1 MKLFVDECLASSSV
15 LVLETLGFEILRV
28 EDILQFQVSDEE
40 ILEYSMMNEIP
51 IITHDRRFGF
61 LYVFSTQKPWT
72 TVIVQVQSPHP
83 QATNEL
89 IQKSLSQ
96 LDLDNESYRGKLI
109 IINPNNIR
117 VRSSER

>member
-1 MKLFVDECLASSSV
+1 MKLLVDECLASSSV

-28 EDILQFQVSDEE
+28 EDVLQFQVSDEV
-40 ILEYSMMNEIP
+40 ILEYSITNEIP

-61 LYVFSTQKPWT
+61 LYLFLAHKPWT
-72 TVIVQVQSPHP
+72 TVIIQVQSPHP

-89 IQKSLSQ
+89 IQKSLSK
-96 LDLDNESYRGKLI
+96 LDLDNEKYRGKLI

-117 VRSSER
+117 VRSPE